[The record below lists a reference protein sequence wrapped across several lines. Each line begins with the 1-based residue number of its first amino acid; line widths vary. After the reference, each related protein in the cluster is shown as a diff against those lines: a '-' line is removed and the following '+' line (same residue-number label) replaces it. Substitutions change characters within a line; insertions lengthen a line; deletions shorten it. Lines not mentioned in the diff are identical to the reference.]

1 MTEAEKAKFTA
12 AVVGVASFYG
22 TELSHMSLNIYWDTL
37 REYEIETLLEAIR
50 CHIKD
55 PEHGRFMPKPA
66 DIIRHLPAGQSTVMG
81 ADAAWEIAMQLGIGN
96 EDATVIAPAAILT
109 AFPHALWRAGD
120 KVAARMAFKD
130 KFPAALVT
138 HGMGYTVSEGCE
150 PEGREPAIM
159 EAVRRKLIPSM
170 VAQRLLP
177 HMAREIAALKASA
190 NNPLLDKGDAS
201 K

>member
-1 MTEAEKAKFTA
+1 MIEADKDQFSETLGGIAGFYEVDLPIASTA
-12 AVVGVASFYG
+12 
-22 TELSHMSLNIYWDTL
+22 IYWSA
-37 REYEIETLLEAIR
+37 LLEYGIRDIREAIAA
-50 CHIKD
+50 HIKD

-81 ADAAWEIAMQLGIGN
+81 ADAAWEIAMQLGIGH

-159 EAVRRKLIPSM
+159 EAVRRNLIPSM

-190 NNPLLDKGDAS
+190 NNPLLAKGDAN

>member
-1 MTEAEKAKFTA
+1 MIDADKDRFSETLGGIA
-12 AVVGVASFYG
+12 GFYG
-22 TELSHMSLNIYWDTL
+22 VDLPIASAAIYWSA
-37 REYEIETLLEAIR
+37 LLEYGIRDIREAIAA
-50 CHIKD
+50 HIKD

-109 AFPHALWRAGD
+109 AFPHALWRASD

-159 EAVRRKLIPSM
+159 EAVRRNLIPSM

-190 NNPLLDKGDAS
+190 NNPLLAKGDAS